1 MNQAH
6 ADRGDDRQQPD
17 SQQSPVSRFGAG
29 GCPRRPGASK
39 PSGEKQDDDD
49 EESQIRVLIDD
60 RVKAVRAKDAVALV
74 ANHAPEVVTFDVV
87 NPLQNIG
94 ADAVKQRAEQWFASF
109 QGPIEFEIQELC
121 ITRGEEVAFCHFLNG
136 VRGTTTAGR
145 KVDMWWR
152 ATMCCRKIDGKWMI
166 VHEHDSVPFDMETG
180 KASIDLKP

>member
-1 MNQAH
+1 MTVA
-6 ADRGDDRQQPD
+6 
-17 SQQSPVSRFGAG
+17 
-29 GCPRRPGASK
+29 ASNTT
-39 PSGEKQDDDD
+39 
-49 EESQIRVLIDD
+49 EESQIRVLIED
-60 RVKAVRAKDAVALV
+60 RVKAARAMDAVALV

-121 ITRGEEVAFCHFLNG
+121 ITRGEEVAFCHFLNC
-136 VRGTTTAGR
+136 VRGTTTAGK

-152 ATMCCRKIDGKWMI
+152 ATMCCRKIDSKWMI
-166 VHEHDSVPFDMETG
+166 VHEHDSVPFDKETG

>member
-1 MNQAH
+1 VTVA
-6 ADRGDDRQQPD
+6 
-17 SQQSPVSRFGAG
+17 
-29 GCPRRPGASK
+29 ASNTA
-39 PSGEKQDDDD
+39 
-49 EESQIRVLIDD
+49 EESQIRVLIED
-60 RVKAVRAKDAVALV
+60 RVKAARAKDAVALV

-121 ITRGEEVAFCHFLNG
+121 ISRGEEVAFCHFLNR
-136 VRGTTTAGR
+136 VRGSTTAGT

-152 ATMCCRKIDGKWMI
+152 ATMCCRKIDSKWMI